1 MRRCVGSAAV
11 FNPALVA
18 VGTQS
23 RQMHNI
29 YTQLKGLIGLCAMA
43 TASLAS
49 IVSVQAALTRL
60 DVTYCTDYS
69 VDVSLGHHSET
80 VYASAITASYM
91 PGSHN
96 GSQSDPLLGYCSFT
110 AFSLD
115 LRYDLISESYW
126 QSEALPANND
136 NAPPEHQSPVWN
148 PGGIY
153 RAASLYDAYVGQVNS
168 STAEGRL
175 AGAALQLAI
184 WDVLYG
190 DAKAVNH
197 DDSGFFIGTGKSG
210 GRSESELVLEAN
222 AMLASAANTENPNSR
237 DIFWDAVLGPNG
249 RQPLSHNQDLLGPA
263 FPTSV
268 VPEPSTCLAA
278 GGAMA
283 YFLVTVLL
291 QRRK

>member
-1 MRRCVGSAAV
+1 MGPQPF

-29 YTQLKGLIGLCAMA
+29 YTQLKGLILLWAIA
-43 TASLAS
+43 AASLAP
-49 IVSVQAALTRL
+49 IVGQAALTQL
-60 DVTYCTDYS
+60 DITYCADYS
-69 VDVSLGHHSET
+69 VDVSISHHSET
-80 VYASAITASYM
+80 VYASALTASYM
-91 PGSHN
+91 PGARN
-96 GSQSDPLLGYCSFT
+96 GPQSDPLPGPSSFT

-115 LRYDLISESYW
+115 VRYHLISESYW
-126 QSEALPANND
+126 QSETLPANND
-136 NAPPEHQSPVWN
+136 NPPPEHQSPAWK

-175 AGAALQLAI
+175 TGAALQLAI

-197 DDSGFFIGTGKSG
+197 DDSGFFIETGKGG
-210 GRSESELVLEAN
+210 GRSESELVLAAN
-222 AMLASAANTENPNSR
+222 AMLASAANVENPNSR
-237 DIFWDAVLGPNG
+237 DTFWDAVLGPNG
-249 RQPLSHNQDLLGPA
+249 RQPLSHNQDLLGPT
-263 FPTSV
+263 FSTSV
-268 VPEPSTCLAA
+268 VPESSTVYAA

-283 YFLVTVLL
+283 YFLLTSLW